1 MSRYKLRDGGYP
13 FRKIMDGKNCIGRVD
28 ENSDGSFTGRI
39 RGFSASGSSW
49 EDAFN
54 AVVAA
59 VEGIAV
65 SELTDA
71 LISIKKSQQHTQT
84 ILNWL
89 INNAEANDGQLC
101 FTNTDLAHVI
111 GWPQAN
117 PALGQLISRLDWC
130 CFRTGLPSIGCAAEE
145 TFADAWEPHA
155 NHNLVI
161 PKEVMVRRAKTHRW
175 TGADFEK
182 IGRESRALKTG
193 ARKAWDDEFARNAA
207 RIMEWA
213 NAAI

>member
-1 MSRYKLRDGGYP
+1 
-13 FRKIMDGKNCIGRVD
+13 MDGKNCIGRVD

-101 FTNTDLAHVI
+101 FTNRSGSCHRLAAR
-111 GWPQAN
+111 Q
-117 PALGQLISRLDWC
+117 S
-130 CFRTGLPSIGCAAEE
+130 
-145 TFADAWEPHA
+145 
-155 NHNLVI
+155 
-161 PKEVMVRRAKTHRW
+161 
-175 TGADFEK
+175 
-182 IGRESRALKTG
+182 G
-193 ARKAWDDEFARNAA
+193 ARSTDIAS
-207 RIMEWA
+207 
-213 NAAI
+213 